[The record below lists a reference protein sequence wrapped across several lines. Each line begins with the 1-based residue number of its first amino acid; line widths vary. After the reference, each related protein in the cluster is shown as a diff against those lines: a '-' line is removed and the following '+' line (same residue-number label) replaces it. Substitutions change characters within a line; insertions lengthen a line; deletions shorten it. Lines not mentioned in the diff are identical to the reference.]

1 MMSSTAA
8 FPVCAV
14 IHERV
19 SSAFSL
25 LRAMTMTRAP
35 AAASCRAVTRPIP
48 AVAPVMRTVFPVMP
62 SNIRWT
68 GSRRPTSHPG
78 GQPGGSKRQDF
89 QARVFVPGV
98 DVEPERI
105 DVAVGMTYR
114 HTMRKAKVALS
125 LDAEV
130 VRRVDELV
138 GKAAFASR
146 SAAVE
151 LALREKLER
160 MERRRLSEE
169 LQRLDPELEKR
180 MAEEGTEGDLESW
193 PAW

>member
-1 MMSSTAA
+1 
-8 FPVCAV
+8 
-14 IHERV
+14 
-19 SSAFSL
+19 
-25 LRAMTMTRAP
+25 
-35 AAASCRAVTRPIP
+35 
-48 AVAPVMRTVFPVMP
+48 
-62 SNIRWT
+62 
-68 GSRRPTSHPG
+68 
-78 GQPGGSKRQDF
+78 
-89 QARVFVPGV
+89 
-98 DVEPERI
+98 
-105 DVAVGMTYR
+105 VAVGMTYR

-138 GKAAFASR
+138 GKAAFSSR